1 MKCARCV
8 GPRLRLYFFIF
19 FYFFAKLDK
28 IEISLFGF
36 PSFIFLLILTIS
48 RKICVILGTIGNKF
62 KAFGQ
67 NWANLRKIGGLLGSF
82 GQICDKLGG
91 FWAELD
97 KFEKNWGAFGQNWAN
112 LRKIGAPFTFVLR
125 YFFPI
130 APPNPVAYRITER
143 VSSWK
148 MFNLKAILGNAWQ
161 KNLD

>member
-1 MKCARCV
+1 MAF
-8 GPRLRLYFFIF
+8 PASFFIDF
-19 FYFFAKLDK
+19 NNLK
-28 IEISLFGF
+28 
-36 PSFIFLLILTIS
+36 
-48 RKICVILGTIGNKF
+48 KICVSLGTIGNKF